1 MGGQTLFST
10 PTQGAK
16 IVITDNSGLLV
27 TARGCTASSVDDPS
41 FDFDC
46 VVSAGSITVTNPSYT
61 KTLSVSGLLQVIVGV
76 LNPSTPVTFT
86 LKSYEYYISSTN
98 FGEQILTTTIYQTNP
113 MVGT

>member
-10 PTQGAK
+10 PKQGAK

-46 VVSAGSITVTNPSYT
+46 AISAGSITVTNPSLT
-61 KTLSVSGLLQVIVGV
+61 RTLSVSGLLQVIVGV